1 MKNRLGSGCF
11 RITILNSASA
21 RGLEMPSLFLRIPP
35 KTPRSWKVGAL
46 PWRKHPRNVCSRN
59 LPQRRRLLSALR
71 GLAWTGEV
79 VANWRCIGSRIFDFV
94 AGRKWAV
101 CFPSTWRP
109 EEKIGLPVHAIH
121 STVPTLNENL
131 GARID
136 KFLANLEPDKAWQR
150 SNWGLSRSSAL
161 NQHPT
166 RNIPRLTPPF
176 TDAEAWI
183 RIEDQVLFRLP
194 QTRALL
200 FGIRLVNVLLAELKK
215 FPEAQAGLHRAIA
228 TMPDDVADYKNV
240 TEAREHLLE
249 LLG

>member
-1 MKNRLGSGCF
+1 MKNRLRVGLFPDHDFEF
-11 RITILNSASA
+11 RFGA
-21 RGLEMPSLFLRIPP
+21 RPGNAVAFFADTSENATLME
-35 KTPRSWKVGAL
+35 G
-46 PWRKHPRNVCSRN
+46 
-59 LPQRRRLLSALR
+59 RRSALEETPAQCLFEEPSAAEAVAEC
-71 GLAWTGEV
+71 LAWVGLDGGG
-79 VANWRCIGSRIFDFV
+79 C
-94 AGRKWAV
+94 RK
-101 CFPSTWRP
+101 
-109 EEKIGLPVHAIH
+109 
-121 STVPTLNENL
+121 
-131 GARID
+131 
-136 KFLANLEPDKAWQR
+136 LALHWEPDKAWQR

-194 QTRALL
+194 QTQAML
-200 FGIRLVNVLLAELKK
+200 FGIRLVNVSLAELKQ

-249 LLG
+249 MLG

>member
-1 MKNRLGSGCF
+1 LSQTGVALGAGF
-11 RITILNSASA
+11 
-21 RGLEMPSLFLRIPP
+21 
-35 KTPRSWKVGAL
+35 
-46 PWRKHPRNVCSRN
+46 
-59 LPQRRRLLSALR
+59 
-71 GLAWTGEV
+71 
-79 VANWRCIGSRIFDFV
+79 FDFV

-121 STVPTLNENL
+121 SPVPTLNENL

-136 KFLANLEPDKAWQR
+136 KFLANLEPGKAWQR
-150 SNWGLSRSSAL
+150 SNWGLSRSPAL

-166 RNIPRLTPPF
+166 RNILRLTPPF

-194 QTRALL
+194 QTQAML
-200 FGIRLVNVLLAELKK
+200 FGIRLVNVSLAELKQ

-249 LLG
+249 MLG